1 MWSITSPAFREGS
14 PIPVKFTCQGEDVS
28 PALEWTDPPEGTK
41 HLALVMDDPDAPGG
55 TFTHWVVTSI
65 PVDRRSMP
73 EGIGRA
79 GSDPALVQGVN
90 SFRRAGYGGPC
101 PPPGKPHRYYFR
113 LYAFSEQPE
122 LPSGSRL
129 TAVHI
134 ESQKG
139 FIAKT
144 ELMGTYQRR

>member
-1 MWSITSPAFREGS
+1 MWSITSPAFQDGS
-14 PIPVKFTCQGEDVS
+14 TIPERFTCQGEDVS

-65 PVDRRSMP
+65 PVDARGLP
-73 EGIGRA
+73 EGA
-79 GSDPALVQGVN
+79 GNPGAATALEQSVN
-90 SFRRAGYGGPC
+90 SFGRAGYGGPC
-101 PPPGKPHRYYFR
+101 PPAGKPHRYFFR
-113 LYAFSEQPE
+113 LYAMAEE
-122 LPSGSRL
+122 ALLPSGPRP